1 MNPAP
6 TSASKAGTIAAVM
19 TQAMNTIQPPDQQE
33 RVLAWLQQHAD
44 TAGLDSAR
52 ELARLLEAL
61 GADPA
66 VIAAGMLS
74 EALGTLAD
82 EGPLQQAFG
91 DEVCSL
97 YRETRRFIDDPAGW
111 LRTAEQHSEPAE
123 DRQWLLL
130 ALLEDMRVV
139 FVLLAHQVLLM
150 RGLKE
155 RPPEQQ
161 RQIAA
166 QTRGVFAPLANRL
179 GIARLKWELEDLA
192 FRYLEPDHY
201 HAIARA
207 LEERRSDRERYIEQV
222 VAQLRQ
228 ALREAGIEAEV
239 YGRPKHIYSIWRKM
253 QRKQLDFDQLYDV
266 RALRVMVDTLEQC
279 YGALAV
285 VHGLWRFIPGEYDD
299 YIAAPKPNGY
309 QSLHTAVIGPGD
321 KTLEIQIRTRAMHRH
336 AELGVAA
343 HWRYKEGGRH
353 DATLEHRI
361 ENLRALIRGAGGN
374 DSPVRGASADIYVLS
389 PQGRVVELPAG
400 ATPLDFAYR
409 IHTELGHRCR
419 GARVDGQMVP
429 LSTPLRSGQQ
439 VEILT
444 AKQARPSRDWLN
456 PELGYLKSRRARA
469 KVRHWFKQQYRDEH
483 IAAGRAALQREL
495 GKARAAELDLAALA
509 TQFNYRTA
517 DDLLAAL
524 GRGELGLRSLHN
536 AIVRGQ
542 GAPANET
549 PSGQR
554 APASQAGAARFS
566 GADGLLTKLAR
577 CCKPMPGDAIVGY
590 VTQGRGVSIH
600 RRDCRNLAHLS
611 KRHPQRLLDVDWTA
625 GPRGHYPVDVEV
637 EAMDRPGLLRDVT
650 SVLAAEEVNV
660 LAANT
665 HSNRQ
670 RHTARMRLSLE
681 LADGAQ
687 LRRVLGR
694 LLQVHSVFE
703 ARRVD

>member
-1 MNPAP
+1 M
-6 TSASKAGTIAAVM
+6 TTHTVSK
-19 TQAMNTIQPPDQQE
+19 IQPTLQE
-33 RVLAWLQQHAD
+33 HVRAWLREHAD
-44 TAGLDSAR
+44 ETGWEAAG
-52 ELARLLEAL
+52 ELARLLDTL
-61 GADPA
+61 GADEA

-74 EALGTLAD
+74 EGLGSLAD
-82 EGPLQQAFG
+82 ERPLQQAFG
-91 DEVCSL
+91 DEVCKL
-97 YRETRRFIDDPAGW
+97 YREIRRFIDDPAGW
-111 LRTAEQHSEPAE
+111 LQAAEQHSEPAE

-130 ALLEDMRVV
+130 ALLDDIRVV

-150 RGLKE
+150 RGLKQH
-155 RPPEQQ
+155 PPEQQ

-166 QTRGVFAPLANRL
+166 QTRSLFAPLANRL

-192 FRYLEPDHY
+192 FRYLEPVRY
-201 HAIARA
+201 HEIARA

-222 VAQLRQ
+222 VEQLRQ

-285 VHGLWRFIPGEYDD
+285 VHGLWHFIPGEYDD

-309 QSLHTAVIGPGD
+309 QSLHTAVVGPGE
-321 KTLEIQIRTRAMHRH
+321 KTLEVQIRTRAMHRH

-353 DATLEHRI
+353 DASLESRI
-361 ENLRALIRGAGGN
+361 ESLRALIRGEGDGLA
-374 DSPVRGASADIYVLS
+374 PPATADIYVLT

-409 IHTELGHRCR
+409 VHTELGHRCR

-429 LSTPLRSGQQ
+429 LTTPLRSGQQ

-495 GKARAAELDLAALA
+495 GKARVAELDLAALA
-509 TQFNYRTA
+509 TQFNYQEA

-524 GRGELGLRSLHN
+524 GRGELGLHSLHN
-536 AIVRGQ
+536 AIARDEHVPEDAQ
-542 GAPANET
+542 ALPAPVPRTA
-549 PSGQR
+549 
-554 APASQAGAARFS
+554 ASQDEPGHFI
-566 GADGLLTKLAR
+566 GVEGLLTKLAR
-577 CCKPMPGDAIVGY
+577 CCKPMPGDDIVGY

-600 RRDCRNLAHLS
+600 RRDCRNLAHLI
-611 KRHPQRLLDVDWTA
+611 KRHPRRLLEVDWVV
-625 GPRGHYPVDVEV
+625 GSRGHYPVDVEV

-650 SVLAAEEVNV
+650 SVLAGEEVNV

-681 LADGAQ
+681 VADGAQ
-687 LRRVLGR
+687 LRRVLAR